1 MPTDRNG
8 LSVLSVDEC
17 LQLLSTHVPRVG
29 RVAFVSDGK
38 PVVLPVNFVF
48 SEGSVIFRTNS
59 GAKLAAAA
67 NSERVAFEVDEI
79 DSTWE
84 EGWSVLIQG
93 RAQRRSSTRLSATA
107 SRSCRCVPGD
117 LATSTPSFGS
127 CPARS
132 RGGGLPSGDPR
143 TGARRR

>member
-17 LQLLSTHVPRVG
+17 LQLLSTHVPRIG

-38 PVVLPVNFVF
+38 PVVLPVNYVF

-59 GAKLAAAA
+59 GAKLTAAAQ
-67 NSERVAFEVDEI
+67 SEHVAFEVDEI

-93 RAQRRSSTRLSATA
+93 RAEEVVDPAERDRIEKLPLRPWG
-107 SRSCRCVPGD
+107 PGD
-117 LATSTPSFGS
+117 KHALVRIMPGAI
-127 CPARS
+127 
-132 RGGGLPSGDPR
+132 SG
-143 TGARRR
+143 RRIA